1 LLLAMRELL
10 TVTLACADRQANPG
24 SAGNAPTVTDGFG
37 YPYIKGAR
45 DFD

>member
-1 LLLAMRELL
+1 MRELL

-24 SAGNAPTVTDGFG
+24 YAPTVTDGFG
-37 YPYIKGAR
+37 YPYIKGAG